1 VALVPLERKIFI
13 FEAGLN
19 PAFFMELIFASSN
32 KHKVEEIQQL
42 LDKSYLIKGL
52 ADLNFTDEIPEDAL
66 TLEGNA
72 LLKARF
78 VHNRWGKSCFADDTG
93 LEVEAL
99 NGEPGVFSARYSG
112 ALADFGGSEKL
123 RTQANKD
130 KLLKS
135 LEGVENRK
143 ARFRTVI
150 AYIENNQE
158 YLFEG
163 IVNGTIAN
171 QELGDGGFGYDP
183 LFIPEGFTTSF
194 AQMSLADKN
203 TISHR
208 ARATMQFVS
217 WLNNRK

>member
-1 VALVPLERKIFI
+1 
-13 FEAGLN
+13 
-19 PAFFMELIFASSN
+19 MELIFASSN

-52 ADLNFTDEIPEDAL
+52 ADLNFADDIPEDAL

-112 ALADFGGSEKL
+112 ALVDFGGSEKL

-163 IVNGTIAN
+163 IVNGIIAN

-183 LFIPEGFTTSF
+183 LFIPEGFTISF

-208 ARATMQFVS
+208 ARATMHFVS